1 MFNSLAIHL
10 KGLLFFV
17 GSKIDNNIKDVFIH
31 DRSNKLKTLNAN
43 QSSNSSTTIVAQEGI
58 VLEKMVYL
66 KGKS

>member
-1 MFNSLAIHL
+1 M
-10 KGLLFFV
+10 V

-58 VLEKMVYL
+58 IRKKMVL
-66 KGKS
+66 FKGQIISTNKRRSQK